1 MTAIQLNRLH
11 LACSL
16 FIRGRIGDF
25 STQQSPTAAH
35 NPPEALADFNIRA
48 CHSNTQATDGSGHCP
63 TRWGTCC
70 ACDSSGR
77 Q

>member
-1 MTAIQLNRLH
+1 MAAIQSDRLY

-25 STQQSPTAAH
+25 STQQPATAGY
-35 NPPEALADFNIRA
+35 NPPESLADFNIRA